1 VADVRQGSLRAV
13 LVSFAK
19 LARADGDS
27 IIPDLPT
34 ENIIP

>member
-1 VADVRQGSLRAV
+1 VATVRQGSLRAV
-13 LVSFAK
+13 LVSFTK

-34 ENIIP
+34 ENIIL